1 MSMPGLRTNLLR
13 TIISFIRNL
22 SLTIKVAVTAS
33 VVFLVFVLS
42 ISYVSYRH
50 FEQEFKNTIYAQQLS
65 LVTAL
70 SKNIDDK
77 LRITLNALTASA
89 NKIDSDTFASPE
101 LAQRFL
107 DNELALHSMFDTGLF
122 LIDRHGKLVAESP
135 FRPERRGRDL
145 SEREYFAQSAQL
157 QKPYISKPYASHRNN
172 KAPALR
178 MTTPIFDRQGNFLGI
193 LAGRLDLLGSNILSQ
208 ISKTQNGEAGY
219 VFMTDSDGIMILH
232 PDPKRLLK
240 TAVGA
245 NPLFDRGFHGFSGT
259 GEVVNSYGKP
269 VIMTI
274 THLETTGW
282 ILASNYPKEEA
293 DAPFRRALHF
303 ITGTMITGLILLI
316 ILISALMKRLTK
328 PLIEFTGHVETLPQK
343 PDAERLF
350 HTDSGAEIG
359 ILVQSFNK
367 MIHTL
372 AEQRQELQLHQEQL
386 EILVQERTTDLH
398 EAQQIGHIGNWKLM
412 LDVGSIYWSDE
423 IYRILGYSPNQ
434 FNASYERL
442 LAARHPDDA
451 LEVQQSEYIALE
463 SENQHSIDYRIIL
476 PDGRVRWV
484 HEEVRAER
492 NADGQMLS
500 LSGTLQD
507 ISERKQVEQAL
518 IESREAAESA
528 SRAKSLFL
536 SSMSHE
542 LRTPLNAVLG
552 FAQLMALDEDA
563 SDEIRSNATEIELAG
578 RHLLDL
584 VSDILDL
591 ARIES
596 GRIDLS
602 IEDMDPM
609 LVLNECFSLLES
621 QTKTRHISWQ
631 RPAHLPHLRADRI
644 RLRQIFLNL
653 LSNAIKYNRDGGRI
667 EIKGQISSHGR
678 YRINI
683 LDTGYG
689 IPATRM
695 PELFQPFNR
704 IGAERGQV
712 EGTGIG
718 LVITKTLVQAMQ
730 GEIGV
735 ESRYGEGSTFWF
747 ELPLA
752 QATAQPRRDQVRHN
766 CILAAEDHEPNR
778 KLLRQQIEKLGY
790 QVEFAFDGNEALQ
803 MWQSGHYQLLLT
815 DCNMPVM
822 DGYELAQAVRKRESI
837 TGLHIP
843 IVALTA
849 NSAKDAA
856 KACMAAGM
864 DDFLVKPV
872 HLHQLQNTL
881 NKWLGPHPAGVSA
894 PGADLIEPD
903 RAHAPPAYDDYLQ
916 TLAEMLGDDDVEE
929 AGRMLFGFLA
939 SARECLQEAQ
949 SALDPPNA
957 TAFVRAT
964 HKLKSSARMIG
975 ATALSDLCQ
984 RAEQAGLRKDW
995 ELMKRELPNLAC
1007 ALQETEERIHALPHP
1022 GAGASAADSVDAD
1035 AAHAQHREQQRD
1047 LQREQNPELAQLH
1060 VMLIDDDPFILNYLT
1075 RLLSSRGVTHIRV
1088 AGEGQAALAELQ
1100 EERGEIDVMVCDL
1113 NMPGMDGVE
1122 FLRHLADAG
1131 YSGALIIISGNAD
1144 LLPTIYELA
1153 QAHGLRILG
1162 TLAKPFTPQ
1171 RFFDILFLQ
1180 LGERRSA
1187 RPRSKVPMLRPLDV
1201 VEGLRLGEFV
1211 PWFQPKVDAHT
1222 LKPYGAEALARW
1234 QRPDGSVISPFA
1246 FVPLMEVHGLI
1257 DELFIAMLGQTLE
1270 AAKALHEHGF
1280 GDVKLAVNLAAST
1293 LGTLNLPDIID
1304 QQLQQHQVSP
1314 NKLILEIT
1322 ESGLMHDARIGLDV
1336 LLRLRLKGIGL
1347 SIDDFGTGYS
1357 TIDQLRR
1364 LPFTELKV
1372 DQSFVASAAKNPA
1385 SQIILQ
1391 SSIEMARRLNLRTVA
1406 EGVETEQDLEMI
1418 RNLGC
1423 DVVQGFLVARPMPL
1437 NVFIEWLQEHGN

>member
-33 VVFLVFVLS
+33 VVFLVFVLTIS
-42 ISYVSYRH
+42 IISYRH

-65 LVTAL
+65 LVSAL
-70 SKNIDDK
+70 SRNIDDK

-89 NKIDSDTFASPE
+89 NKLDAATFADPE

-107 DNELALHSMFDTGLF
+107 DNELSLHSMFDTGLF
-122 LIDRHGKLVAESP
+122 LIDHKGKLVAESP

-145 SEREYFAQSAQL
+145 SEREYFTQSAQL
-157 QKPYISKPYASHRNN
+157 QKPYISKPYAAKRNN
-172 KAPALR
+172 SEPALR
-178 MTTPIFDRQGNFLGI
+178 MTTPIFDRQGHFLGI

-208 ISKTQNGEAGY
+208 IGKTQNGIGGY

-232 PDPKRLLK
+232 PDQKRLLK

-245 NPLFDRGFHGFSGT
+245 NPLFDRGLRGFSGT
-259 GEVVNSYGKP
+259 GEVVNSYGKHM
-269 VIMTI
+269 IMTI
-274 THLETTGW
+274 AHLQTTGW
-282 ILASNYPKEEA
+282 VLASNYPKDEA
-293 DAPFRRALHF
+293 DAPFQRALHF
-303 ITGTMITGLILLI
+303 ITATMIIGLIALI

-328 PLIEFTGHVETLPQK
+328 PLIEFTEHVETLPQK
-343 PDAERLF
+343 PDAQRLF
-350 HTDSGAEIG
+350 QTTSGAEIG

-423 IYRILGYSPNQ
+423 IYRILGYAPSQ

-451 LEVQQSEYIALE
+451 MEVQQSEYIALE
-463 SENQHSIDYRIIL
+463 SENQHSIDYRVIL
-476 PDGRVRWV
+476 PDGSVRWV

-492 NADGQMLS
+492 NAAGQMLS

-507 ISERKQVEQAL
+507 ITERKVVEQAL

-552 FAQLMALDEDA
+552 FAQLMALDEEA

-602 IEDMDPM
+602 IEDMDPA
-609 LVLNECFSLLES
+609 LVLNECHSLLEA
-621 QTKTRHISWQ
+621 QTRSRHISWQ
-631 RPAHLPHLRADRI
+631 LPVHLPHLRADRI

-653 LSNAIKYNRDGGRI
+653 LSNAIKYNHDGGRI
-667 EIKGQISSHGR
+667 EIKGRVSTNGR
-678 YRINI
+678 YRISI
-683 LDTGYG
+683 SDTGQG
-689 IPATRM
+689 IPASRM
-695 PELFQPFNR
+695 GELFQPFNR

-730 GEIGV
+730 GEIGG
-735 ESRYGEGSTFWF
+735 ESQFGLGSTFWF

-752 QATAQPRRDQVRHN
+752 QATSVVRTGQQHHN

-822 DGYELAQAVRKRESI
+822 DGYELAQAVRKRESV

-881 NKWLGPHPAGVSA
+881 NKWLGQSHGSMQQAGEA
-894 PGADLIEPD
+894 EAE
-903 RAHAPPAYDDYLQ
+903 HTQPAYDDYLQ
-916 TLAEMLGDDDVEE
+916 TLAEMLGDDDIEE
-929 AGRMLFGFLA
+929 AGRMLHGFLA

-949 SALDPPNA
+949 DALEPPNA
-957 TAFVRAT
+957 SGFVRAT

-975 ATALSDLCQ
+975 ATALADLCQ

-995 ELMKRELPNLAC
+995 DLMKRELPNLAA
-1007 ALQETEERIHALPHP
+1007 ALRETEERIHALPHLGKP
-1022 GAGASAADSVDAD
+1022 PAPDIDAS
-1035 AAHAQHREQQRD
+1035 RD
-1047 LQREQNPELAQLH
+1047 LQRLQDPELAQLH

-1075 RLLSSRGVTHIRV
+1075 RLLSSRGVMHIRF
-1088 AGEGQAALAELQ
+1088 AGEGKAALAELKQ
-1100 EERGEIDVMVCDL
+1100 ESGEIDVMVCDL

-1131 YSGALIIISGNAD
+1131 YTGALIIISGNAD

-1171 RFFDILFLQ
+1171 RFFDILYLQ
-1180 LGERRSA
+1180 LGERRQA
-1187 RPRSKVPMLRPLDV
+1187 RPRSKVPMLRPTDV
-1201 VEGLRLGEFV
+1201 ADGLRLGEFV

-1257 DELFIAMLGQTLE
+1257 DELFITMLGQTL
-1270 AAKALHEHGF
+1270 AAARTLHENGF

-1314 NKLILEIT
+1314 DKLILEIT

-1391 SSIEMARRLNLRTVA
+1391 SSIELARRLNLRTVA
-1406 EGVETEQDLEMI
+1406 EGVENEQDLEMI
-1418 RNLGC
+1418 RSLGC
-1423 DVVQGFLVARPMPL
+1423 DVVQGFLVAKPMPL
-1437 NVFIEWLQEHGN
+1437 PQFIEWLRVHGT

>member
-1 MSMPGLRTNLLR
+1 MSMTGLRTNPLR
-13 TIISFIRNL
+13 TILSFISNL

-42 ISYVSYRH
+42 ICYVSFRH
-50 FEQEFKNTIYAQQLS
+50 FEQEFKNTIYAQQAS
-65 LVTAL
+65 LVTSLAR
-70 SKNIDDK
+70 NIDDK

-89 NKIDSDTFASPE
+89 NKLDAETFSNPD

-107 DNELALHSMFDTGLF
+107 DSELALHSMFDTGLF
-122 LIDRHGKLVAESP
+122 LIDRNGKLVAESP
-135 FRPERRGRDL
+135 FRPDRRGRDL
-145 SEREYFAQSAQL
+145 SEREYFSQSAQL
-157 QKPYISKPYASHRNN
+157 QKPYISKPYAASRNN
-172 KAPALR
+172 REPALR
-178 MTTPIFDRQGNFLGI
+178 MTTPVFDRQGQFLGI
-193 LAGRLDLLGSNILSQ
+193 LAGRLDLQGSNILSQ
-208 ISKTQNGEAGY
+208 IGKTRNGIGGY
-219 VFMTDSDGIMILH
+219 VFMTDSEGNMILH
-232 PDPKRLLK
+232 PDQKRLLK
-240 TAVGA
+240 SAIGS
-245 NPLFDRGFHGFSGT
+245 NPLFDRAFKGFSGT
-259 GEVVNSYGKP
+259 GEVVNSYGKHM
-269 VIMTI
+269 IMTI
-274 THLETTGW
+274 THLQTSGW
-282 ILASNYPKEEA
+282 VLASNYPKEEA
-293 DAPFRRALHF
+293 DAPFERALHF
-303 ITGTMITGLILLI
+303 VTATLIIGLIVLL
-316 ILISALMKRLTK
+316 ILISTLMKRLIK
-328 PLIEFTGHVETLPQK
+328 PLIEFTAHVETLPQK
-343 PDAERLF
+343 PEAERLF
-350 HTDSGAEIG
+350 PTRPGAEIG
-359 ILVQSFNK
+359 ILVKSFNK
-367 MIHTL
+367 MILSL

-398 EAQQIGHIGNWKLM
+398 QAQQIGHIGNWKLM
-412 LDVGSIYWSDE
+412 FDIGSIYWSDE
-423 IYRILGYSPNQ
+423 IYRILGYAPNQ
-434 FNASYERL
+434 FIATYERL

-451 LEVQQSEYIALE
+451 LSVQHSENIALE
-463 SENQHSIDYRIIL
+463 TEDQHSVDYRIVL
-476 PDGRVRWV
+476 PDGCVRWV

-492 NADGQMLS
+492 NSSGQILS

-507 ISERKQVEQAL
+507 ISERKLVEQAL

-552 FAQLMALDEDA
+552 FAQLLAMDEEV
-563 SDEIRSNATEIELAG
+563 SDEVRSNATEIELAG

-609 LVLNECFSLLES
+609 LVLNECHSLLEA
-621 QTKTRHISWQ
+621 QTKPHHISWQ

-667 EIKGQISSHGR
+667 DIKGNISNHGR
-678 YRINI
+678 YRISI
-683 LDTGYG
+683 TDTGIG
-689 IPATRM
+689 IPASRLH
-695 PELFQPFNR
+695 ELFQPFNR
-704 IGAERGQV
+704 IGAERGQI

-735 ESRYGEGSTFWF
+735 ESVFGQGTTFWF
-747 ELPLA
+747 ELPMV
-752 QATAQPRRDQVRHN
+752 QAPPLSRRELPLHN

-803 MWQSGHYQLLLT
+803 MWQAGHYQLLLT

-822 DGYELAQAVRKRESI
+822 DGYELAQAVRKRETVS
-837 TGLHIP
+837 GQHIP

-856 KACMAAGM
+856 KACIAAGM

-872 HLHQLQNTL
+872 HLNQLKNTL
-881 NKWLGPHPAGVSA
+881 DKWLGPHPDKTATTT
-894 PGADLIEPD
+894 PPEKHL
-903 RAHAPPAYDDYLQ
+903 PPAYDDYLQ
-916 TLAEMLGDDDVEE
+916 TLVQMLGDDNPEE
-929 AGRMLFGFLA
+929 AGLMLQGFLA
-939 SARECLQEAQ
+939 SARECMQEAHD
-949 SALDPPNA
+949 AFEPRNA
-957 TAFVRAT
+957 SGFVRAA

-975 ATALSDLCQ
+975 ATALADLCQ

-995 ELMKRELPNLAC
+995 DLMQLELPNLAA
-1007 ALQETEERIHALPHP
+1007 ALRETEERILALPTTQSAP
-1022 GAGASAADSVDAD
+1022 GDQSASDSQDKSGSD
-1035 AAHAQHREQQRD
+1035 AAPAQQR
-1047 LQREQNPELAQLH
+1047 EPNPELAQLQ
-1060 VMLIDDDPFILNYLT
+1060 VMLIDDDPFILNYLK
-1075 RLLSSRGVTHIRV
+1075 RLLTARGVEQIRC
-1088 AGEGQAALAELQ
+1088 ASEGKAALAELQ
-1100 EERGEIDVMVCDL
+1100 QGGAAIDVTVCDL

-1131 YSGALIIISGNAD
+1131 YTGALIIISGNAD

-1171 RFFDILFLQ
+1171 RFFDILYLQ

-1201 VEGLRLGEFV
+1201 VEALRQCEFV

-1234 QRPDGSVISPFA
+1234 QRLDGNVISPFA

-1257 DELFIAMLGQTLE
+1257 DELFIAMLGQTLS
-1270 AAKALHEHGF
+1270 AARTLQENGF
-1280 GDVKLAVNLAAST
+1280 GDLKLAVNLAAST

-1304 QQLQQHQVSP
+1304 QQLQQYQVGP
-1314 NKLILEIT
+1314 DKLILEIT

-1406 EGVETEQDLEMI
+1406 EGVETEQDLELI
-1418 RNLGC
+1418 RKLGC
-1423 DVVQGFLVARPMPL
+1423 DVVQGFLVAKPMPL
-1437 NVFIEWLQEHGN
+1437 GKFMEWLREHGG

>member
-13 TIISFIRNL
+13 TMISFIRNL

-33 VVFLVFVLS
+33 VVFLVFVLT
-42 ISYVSYRH
+42 ISLISYRH

-65 LVTAL
+65 LVSAL
-70 SKNIDDK
+70 SRNIDDK

-89 NKIDSDTFASPE
+89 NKLDAETFADPE

-107 DNELALHSMFDTGLF
+107 DNELSLHSMFDTGLF
-122 LIDRHGKLVAESP
+122 LIDHKGKLVAESP

-145 SEREYFAQSAQL
+145 SEREYFTQSAQL
-157 QKPYISKPYASHRNN
+157 QKPYISKPYAAKRNN
-172 KAPALR
+172 NEPALR
-178 MTTPIFDRQGNFLGI
+178 MTTPIFDRQGHFLGI

-208 ISKTQNGEAGY
+208 IGNTQNGVGGY

-232 PDPKRLLK
+232 PDQKRLLK
-240 TAVGA
+240 SAVGA
-245 NPLFDRGFHGFSGT
+245 NPLFDRGVRGFSGT
-259 GEVVNSYGKP
+259 GEVINSYGKHM
-269 VIMTI
+269 IMTI
-274 THLETTGW
+274 AHLQTTGW
-282 ILASNYPKEEA
+282 VLASNYPKEEA
-293 DAPFRRALHF
+293 DAPFQRALHF
-303 ITGTMITGLILLI
+303 ITATMIIGLIALI

-328 PLIEFTGHVETLPQK
+328 PLIEFTEHVETLPQK
-343 PDAERLF
+343 PDAQRLF
-350 HTDSGAEIG
+350 QTTSGAEIG

-423 IYRILGYSPNQ
+423 IYRILGYAPNQ

-451 LEVQQSEYIALE
+451 MEVQQSEYIALE
-463 SENQHSIDYRIIL
+463 SENQHSIDYRVIL
-476 PDGRVRWV
+476 PDGSVRWV

-492 NADGQMLS
+492 NAAGQMLS

-507 ISERKQVEQAL
+507 ITERKVVEQAL

-602 IEDMDPM
+602 IEDMDPA
-609 LVLNECFSLLES
+609 LVLNECHSLLEA
-621 QTKTRHISWQ
+621 QTRARHISWQ
-631 RPAHLPHLRADRI
+631 LPVHLPHLRADRI

-653 LSNAIKYNRDGGRI
+653 LSNAIKYNHDGGRI
-667 EIKGQISSHGR
+667 DIKGQVSSNGR
-678 YRINI
+678 YRISI
-683 LDTGYG
+683 SDTGQG
-689 IPATRM
+689 IPASRM
-695 PELFQPFNR
+695 GELFQPFNR

-735 ESRYGEGSTFWF
+735 ESQFGQGSTFWF

-752 QATAQPRRDQVRHN
+752 QASSVVRAGQQRHN

-822 DGYELAQAVRKRESI
+822 DGYELAQAVRKRESV

-849 NSAKDAA
+849 NSSKDAA

-881 NKWLGPHPAGVSA
+881 NKWLGQSRGNVQQAGEA
-894 PGADLIEPD
+894 EAE
-903 RAHAPPAYDDYLQ
+903 HAQPAYDDYLQ
-916 TLAEMLGDDDVEE
+916 TLAEMLGDDDIEE
-929 AGRMLFGFLA
+929 AGRMLQGFLA
-939 SARECLQEAQ
+939 SARECLHEAEE
-949 SALDPPNA
+949 ALAPPNA
-957 TAFVRAT
+957 SGFVRAT

-975 ATALSDLCQ
+975 ATALADLCQ

-995 ELMKRELPNLAC
+995 ELMQRELPNLAA
-1007 ALQETEERIHALPHP
+1007 ALRETEERIHALPHP
-1022 GAGASAADSVDAD
+1022 GKPPAASTDAKG
-1035 AAHAQHREQQRD
+1035 D
-1047 LQREQNPELAQLH
+1047 LQRLQDPELAQLH

-1075 RLLSSRGVTHIRV
+1075 RLLSSRGVMHIRF
-1088 AGEGQAALAELQ
+1088 AGEGKAALAELQ
-1100 EERGEIDVMVCDL
+1100 QESGEIDVMVCDL

-1131 YSGALIIISGNAD
+1131 YTGALIIISGNAD

-1171 RFFDILFLQ
+1171 RFFDILYLQ
-1180 LGERRSA
+1180 LGERRQA
-1187 RPRSKVPMLRPLDV
+1187 RPRSKVPMLRPTDV
-1201 VEGLRLGEFV
+1201 ADGLRLGEFV

-1257 DELFIAMLGQTLE
+1257 DELFITMLGQTL
-1270 AAKALHEHGF
+1270 AAARVLHENGF

-1314 NKLILEIT
+1314 DKLILEIT

-1391 SSIEMARRLNLRTVA
+1391 SSIELARRLNLRTVA
-1406 EGVETEQDLEMI
+1406 EGVENEQDLDMI

-1423 DVVQGFLVARPMPL
+1423 DVVQGFLVAKPMPL
-1437 NVFIEWLQEHGN
+1437 PQFIEWLREHGT